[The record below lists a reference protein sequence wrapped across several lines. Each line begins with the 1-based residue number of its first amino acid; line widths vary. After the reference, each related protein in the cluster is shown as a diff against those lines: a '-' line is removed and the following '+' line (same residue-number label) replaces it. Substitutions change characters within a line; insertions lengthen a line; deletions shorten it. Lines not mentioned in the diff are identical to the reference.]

1 MSGKCRLPDQ
11 ETPMQRITITIDDD
25 LLEAVDGLM
34 ARRGYDSRS
43 EAVRDIIRE
52 MVDRERLSEPEADCI
67 GALTFVYDHET
78 RDLASRLT
86 SAHHDRHDLSV
97 ASMHVHL
104 NHESC
109 LEVSV
114 LRGSLSDVRAFANA
128 LASQRGVR
136 SAKLHVIPARIATE
150 SHAHGGGPRA
160 HEHVEL

>member
-1 MSGKCRLPDQ
+1 
-11 ETPMQRITITIDDD
+11 MQRITITIDDD
-25 LLEAVDGLM
+25 LLAAVDGLM

-43 EAVRDIIRE
+43 EAMRDIIRE
-52 MVDRERLSEPEADCI
+52 MVERERLAEPETDCI
-67 GALTFVYDHET
+67 GALSFVFDHET
-78 RDLASRLT
+78 RDLARRLT
-86 SAHHDRHDLSV
+86 TAHHDRHDLSV

-114 LRGSLSDVRAFANA
+114 LRGSLAEVRAFADA

-136 SAKLHVIPARIATE
+136 SAKLHVIPAKIATE
-150 SHAHGGGPRA
+150 EHAHGEGLRA